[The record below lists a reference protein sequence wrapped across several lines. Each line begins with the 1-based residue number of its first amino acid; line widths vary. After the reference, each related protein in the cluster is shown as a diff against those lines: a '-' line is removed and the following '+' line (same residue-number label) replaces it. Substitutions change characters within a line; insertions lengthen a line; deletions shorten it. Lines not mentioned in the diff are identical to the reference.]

1 MLIAGG
7 PRLIHGNRAPGNA
20 QKQPIYKSPALR
32 LSLSLSSILLLYRWL
47 FRFLTRLRLHL
58 LDPQVEPFRIRN
70 PRTTAAL
77 TSPYSPAVGASLAGL
92 ALGIYPA
99 KQLRVTIAIYAL
111 FRALEY
117 GWNFCEAEGLVWGAR
132 NGRKRD
138 RPWWFGSWML
148 QPLAFG
154 QLLHAVVFDRDC
166 FPKVSRAKFPVLAI
180 V

>member
-1 MLIAGG
+1 M
-7 PRLIHGNRAPGNA
+7 
-20 QKQPIYKSPALR
+20 
-32 LSLSLSSILLLYRWL
+32 SLSSILLLYRWL

-166 FPKVSRAKFPVLAI
+166 FPKVSRAIPVLATAWN
-180 V
+180 